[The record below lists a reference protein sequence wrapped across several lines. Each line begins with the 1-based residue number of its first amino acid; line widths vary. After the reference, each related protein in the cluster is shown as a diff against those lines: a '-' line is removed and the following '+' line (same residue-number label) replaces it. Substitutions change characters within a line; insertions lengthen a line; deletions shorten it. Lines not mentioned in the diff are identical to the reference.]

1 MGKTYKDDVRNK
13 DVKTHKKIARDT
25 FKETDMRTRVKP
37 IEKKEKGGGKN
48 WRHEFNLVEEDPDD
62 DELIKHLK
70 NGTL

>member
-1 MGKTYKDDVRNK
+1 
-13 DVKTHKKIARDT
+13 
-25 FKETDMRTRVKP
+25 VKP

-48 WRHEFNLVEEDPDD
+48 WRHEFSLVEEDPDD